1 MNYENETFSTMG
13 DNVVVHSFL
22 FVYHHT
28 KNWNNVMMNTF
39 EIVWELLVFGLQA
52 LFLWVLA
59 IIICVGIIAGVIYD
73 QKQQEPKVEYIYEQ
87 VEIIKEIEKTLEEKN
102 LICTRIE
109 GCETFKNA
117 KTPEEYCPTC
127 EYK

>member
-1 MNYENETFSTMG
+1 MEGILLKPFQ
-13 DNVVVHSFL
+13 
-22 FVYHHT
+22 
-28 KNWNNVMMNTF
+28 
-39 EIVWELLVFGLQA
+39 IIWELIEFGLQA

-59 IIICVGIIAGVIYD
+59 IILCVGLIAGVIYNK
-73 QKQQEPKVEYIYEQ
+73 KQQEPQVEYIYEK
-87 VEIIKEIEKTLEEKN
+87 VEIIKEIEKTLEDRQ

>member
-1 MNYENETFSTMG
+1 MLNPFQ
-13 DNVVVHSFL
+13 
-22 FVYHHT
+22 
-28 KNWNNVMMNTF
+28 
-39 EIVWELLVFGLQA
+39 IIWELIEFGLQA

-59 IIICVGIIAGVIYD
+59 IILCVGLIAGVIYNK
-73 QKQQEPKVEYIYEQ
+73 KQQEPQVEYIYEK
-87 VEIIKEIEKTLEEKN
+87 VEIIKEIEKTLEDRE

>member
-1 MNYENETFSTMG
+1 MIKPFQ
-13 DNVVVHSFL
+13 
-22 FVYHHT
+22 
-28 KNWNNVMMNTF
+28 
-39 EIVWELLVFGLQA
+39 IVWELIEYGLQA

-59 IIICVGIIAGVIYD
+59 IILCVGLIAGVIYNK
-73 QKQQEPKVEYIYEQ
+73 KQQEPQVEYIYEK
-87 VEIIKEIEKTLEEKN
+87 VEIIKEIEKTLEDRE

>member
-1 MNYENETFSTMG
+1 MG
-13 DNVVVHSFL
+13 DNVVVYSFL

-28 KNWNNVMMNTF
+28 KNWNNVMMKPF

-102 LICTRIE
+102 LICTRIQ
-109 GCETFKNA
+109 GCETFENA

>member
-1 MNYENETFSTMG
+1 MG

-28 KNWNNVMMNTF
+28 KNWNNEMMKPF
-39 EIVWELLVFGLQA
+39 EIVWELLVVGLQP

-73 QKQQEPKVEYIYEQ
+73 KKQQEPKVEYIYEQ

>member
-1 MNYENETFSTMG
+1 MIKPFQ
-13 DNVVVHSFL
+13 
-22 FVYHHT
+22 
-28 KNWNNVMMNTF
+28 
-39 EIVWELLVFGLQA
+39 IVWELIEFGLQA
-52 LFLWVLA
+52 LFLYVLA
-59 IIICVGIIAGVIYD
+59 IILCVGMIAYVIAD
-73 QKQQEPKVEYIYEQ
+73 KKEQEPRVEYVYEK
-87 VEIIKEIEKTLEEKN
+87 VEIIKEIEKTLEDRE